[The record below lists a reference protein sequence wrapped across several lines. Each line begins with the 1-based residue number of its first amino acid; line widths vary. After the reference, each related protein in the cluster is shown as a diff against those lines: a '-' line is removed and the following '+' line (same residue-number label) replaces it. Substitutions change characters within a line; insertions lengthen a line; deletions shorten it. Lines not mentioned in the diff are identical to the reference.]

1 MMMKL
6 SDREWA
12 VLEALWQQDGAELG
26 TLVELLEPDT
36 GWNRNTVLT
45 YLTRMEKKA
54 LVRIDK
60 DAMPHTYHAALDRE
74 SCRTQERRSFLNR
87 VYRGSAGDLVTAFL
101 KEETIS
107 KEERDRLR
115 QLLDDMEV

>member
-1 MMMKL
+1 MVKL
-6 SDREWA
+6 SDREWT

-26 TLVELLEPDT
+26 ALVDLLEPDT
-36 GWNRNTVLT
+36 GWNRNTVFT

-54 LVRIDK
+54 LVYIDK
-60 DAMPHTYHAALDRE
+60 GVTPHTYHAALDRE
-74 SCRTQERRSFLNR
+74 SCRAQERRSFLNR

>member
-1 MMMKL
+1 MVKL
-6 SDREWA
+6 SDREWT
-12 VLEALWQQDGAELG
+12 VLEVLWSHQGQELG
-26 TLVELLEPDT
+26 ELVAALAPDT

-45 YLTRMEKKA
+45 YLTRMEAKG
-54 LVRIDK
+54 LVQIDK
-60 DAMPHTYHAALDRE
+60 EVSPHTYCTAVDRE
-74 SCRTQERRSFLNR
+74 TCRAQERHSFLQR
-87 VYRGSAGDLVTAFL
+87 VYRGSAGDMVTAFL

>member
-1 MMMKL
+1 MVKL
-6 SDREWA
+6 SDREWT
-12 VLEALWQQDGAELG
+12 VLEALWQRDGAELG
-26 TLVELLEPDT
+26 ELVDCLEPYT

-60 DAMPHTYHAALDRE
+60 GTSPHTYHAAMDQE
-74 SCRTQERRSFLNR
+74 ACRAQERRSFLNR

-101 KEETIS
+101 KEEQIS